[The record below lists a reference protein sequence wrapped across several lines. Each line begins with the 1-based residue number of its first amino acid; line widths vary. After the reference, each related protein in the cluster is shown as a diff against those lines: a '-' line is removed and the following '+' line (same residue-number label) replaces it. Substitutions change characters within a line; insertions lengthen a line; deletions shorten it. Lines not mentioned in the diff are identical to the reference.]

1 MSYCAIEDAFTPL
14 VAPGAPSSK
23 KSKKN
28 RMVPVPTA
36 PSNSDQET
44 KEVSLAEQR
53 DVDVDRQV
61 PRLPPAN
68 DILSSPASNSRL
80 DSMESS
86 SSDFFPMQGNNAEPE
101 AWQKAFLLGDMSSSV
116 QKPSFPVEGQP
127 TLWRSIPKTVAVA
140 ASSADVGAPFLES
153 SVQAPDELTRRLD
166 SLTRQLNSLTS
177 PTPMQST
184 AELFLFVA
192 IGLLLLLA
200 IDTLLRYATA
210 ARSYAAQASL
220 QVMSGGS
227 RKWSIGR
234 RR

>member
-28 RMVPVPTA
+28 RMMPVPTA

-44 KEVSLAEQR
+44 KDISESQGSL
-53 DVDVDRQV
+53 DVDRQV

-68 DILSSPASNSRL
+68 DILSSSSSHSRL
-80 DSMESS
+80 ESMESS

-101 AWQKAFLLGDMSSSV
+101 AWQKAFLLGDMASSV
-116 QKPSFPVEGQP
+116 QKPTFSLDGQP
-127 TLWRSIPKTVAVA
+127 TLWRSIPKAAAAAAAAV
-140 ASSADVGAPFLES
+140 VPEAPFLES
-153 SVQAPDELTRRLD
+153 SVQIPDELNRRLD
-166 SLTRQLNSLTS
+166 ALTRQLNSLTS
-177 PTPMQST
+177 PSPMQNT

-210 ARSYAAQASL
+210 AKSASAAL
-220 QVMSGGS
+220 QVMGGGAYK
-227 RKWSIGR
+227 RYVGR